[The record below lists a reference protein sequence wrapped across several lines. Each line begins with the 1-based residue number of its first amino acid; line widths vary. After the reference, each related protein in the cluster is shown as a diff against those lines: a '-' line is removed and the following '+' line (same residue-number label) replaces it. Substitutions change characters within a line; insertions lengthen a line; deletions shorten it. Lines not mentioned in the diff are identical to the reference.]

1 MYRAYKWFLT
11 KLNILA
17 KLYPKKMNEA
27 EDAIDNNTATCSA
40 SNPSAN
46 KPQLEGREIKDSPY
60 KLIGKCFAAG
70 K

>member
-1 MYRAYKWFLT
+1 
-11 KLNILA
+11 
-17 KLYPKKMNEA
+17 MNEA

-70 K
+70 KQNAVLVLNTSIIEVQIVETSV